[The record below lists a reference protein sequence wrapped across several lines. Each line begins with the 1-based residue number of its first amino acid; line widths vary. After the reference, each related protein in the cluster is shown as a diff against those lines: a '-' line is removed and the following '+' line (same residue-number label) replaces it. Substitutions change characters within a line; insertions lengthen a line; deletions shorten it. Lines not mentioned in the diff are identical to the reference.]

1 MTLSRENFQRLLL
14 FLGLLL
20 ATQVVAA
27 MVAPEA
33 GIAAAGSAVA
43 AAERLQP
50 QGQAAQDLDR
60 ARDRLAQAQV
70 LLAKRRYRDAL
81 ALAEEAQVAA
91 GLAQARARLALAQQD
106 VDEKM
111 ARNADLRRQLL
122 VMPESHQ

>member
-14 FLGLLL
+14 LLGLLL

-27 MVAPEA
+27 MAAPEA
-33 GIAAAGSAVA
+33 EIAAAGSAVA

-50 QGQAAQDLDR
+50 RGQAALDLDR
-60 ARDRLAQAQV
+60 ARDRLVQAQA
-70 LLAKRRYRDAL
+70 LLAKRKYRDAL
-81 ALAEEAQVAA
+81 AMAEEAQAAA

-106 VDEKM
+106 VDEKT

-122 VMPESHQ
+122 VLPESRQ